1 MQTMRPIR
9 TFQILGLIAALA
21 CSAAAA
27 ASGNLEAGKQ
37 KSTPCQACHGADGNG
52 IGDPQYPL
60 LAGQY
65 ADYLAKAL
73 HDYKSGARDNAI
85 MKGFA
90 STLSDQDM
98 LDLAAFF
105 SGQTTKLRDLQG
117 IH

>member
-1 MQTMRPIR
+1 
-9 TFQILGLIAALA
+9 
-21 CSAAAA
+21 
-27 ASGNLEAGKQ
+27 
-37 KSTPCQACHGADGNG
+37 
-52 IGDPQYPL
+52 
-60 LAGQY
+60 
-65 ADYLAKAL
+65 
-73 HDYKSGARDNAI
+73 

>member
-1 MQTMRPIR
+1 MTIR
-9 TFQILGLIAALA
+9 AALL
-21 CSAAAA
+21 AAALILPLSATA
-27 ASGNLEAGKQ
+27 AEHGDIEAGKA
-37 KSTPCQACHGADGNG
+37 KSVVCQACHGADGNG

-65 ADYLAKAL
+65 PDYLAKAL
-73 HDYKSGARDNAI
+73 RDYKSGARDNAI

-98 LDLAAFF
+98 IDLAAYF
-105 SGQTTKLRDLQG
+105 GAQETRLRDLQG

>member
-1 MQTMRPIR
+1 MTHR
-9 TFQILGLIAALA
+9 AALLA
-21 CSAAAA
+21 IALTFSLSDGAADV
-27 ASGNLEAGKQ
+27 GDIEAGKA
-37 KSTPCQACHGADGNG
+37 KSVVCQACHGADGNG